1 MEWTI
6 PMINK
11 HVRSIF
17 QWQYMLTC
25 AIKLNLILE
34 CYQKFSVTVKKL
46 AWLVYIKINI
56 ITKLMKLS
64 NSMSCSAIPIQQP
77 VAISNKIHVHKMK
90 KNNSA
95 YFAQSVHTHHTHS
108 KHFDDTEI
116 TVIQAWLFSNI
127 IEGMWKTP

>member
-1 MEWTI
+1 
-6 PMINK
+6 MINK

-77 VAISNKIHVHKMK
+77 VAISNKIHVHEMK
-90 KNNSA
+90 KTILPILPNLYTHTTRIVSILMILKLLWSRLD
-95 YFAQSVHTHHTHS
+95 YFLT
-108 KHFDDTEI
+108 
-116 TVIQAWLFSNI
+116 
-127 IEGMWKTP
+127 